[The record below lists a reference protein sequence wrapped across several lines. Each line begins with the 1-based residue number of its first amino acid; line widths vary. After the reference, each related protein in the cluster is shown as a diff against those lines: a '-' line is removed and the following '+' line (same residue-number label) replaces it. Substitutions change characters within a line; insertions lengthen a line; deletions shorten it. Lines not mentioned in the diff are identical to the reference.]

1 MNKYLQLTVVSSCI
15 FHLLMTSG
23 WHKGDVENVGVYYI
37 FHTSNAVW
45 QCLLPFFNI
54 PLSGICLLCILSS
67 CGVLTLC
74 IGQFCHYL
82 FISTNS
88 EWSYTN
94 VFVGLC
100 MSFYASLTVLYR
112 GWWIQLVEWAH
123 PCWGGIDWFALWLR
137 VTYLGAYCCSSWRKL
152 QTQHL
157 YNGQCSRKGDNYFC

>member
-1 MNKYLQLTVVSSCI
+1 M
-15 FHLLMTSG
+15 
-23 WHKGDVENVGVYYI
+23 
-37 FHTSNAVW
+37 
-45 QCLLPFFNI
+45 
-54 PLSGICLLCILSS
+54 PLSRICLLCILSS

-74 IGQFCHYL
+74 VGQFCHYL

-112 GWWIQLVEWAH
+112 GWWMQLVEWAH
-123 PCWGGIDWFALWLR
+123 LCWGGIDWFALWLR
-137 VTYLGAYCCSSWRKL
+137 VTYWGANCCSSWRKL

-157 YNGQCSRKGDNYFC
+157 YNGQCSKVTSSNPCTVHVLNSCFLVRRILKPSPKEMCLKCCYSWFLSSGCGSAVLSSQNNTQHKCS